1 MRPELRRLS
10 ALALAIGGLLA
21 VPAQALEWSTTQV
34 AATVKPLQSSIEVS
48 FLYRNASAQPVKF
61 LSIETN
67 CDCLAARSTQ
77 NVIAPGE
84 SGVVVATFTVGDR
97 LGLYERAITVRTD
110 DSPTPQ
116 RLVARME
123 VLEPAS
129 VKPLNLVWAL
139 GSTPSAKSVELRP
152 ADGTGLE
159 FAEVFATDAAF
170 QVTLETVEPRKLYR
184 IHVTPTATTRP
195 LNAAIRAKGRA
206 SDGREIIVSAYANVR

>member
-1 MRPELRRLS
+1 MPPELRRPS
-10 ALALAIGGLLA
+10 ALALAIFGFLA
-21 VPAQALEWSTTQV
+21 LPTHALEWSTTQV
-34 AATVKPLQSSIEVS
+34 TATVKPLQSSIEVS
-48 FLYRNASAQPVKF
+48 FPYRNASAQPVKF

-67 CDCLAARSTQ
+67 CDCLAARASQT
-77 NVIAPGE
+77 VIAPGE

-110 DSPTPQ
+110 DSPAPQ
-116 RLVARME
+116 RLVTRME

-129 VKPLNLVWAL
+129 VTPLNLVWAL
-139 GSTPSAKSVELRP
+139 GSAPSAKSIELRP
-152 ADGTGLE
+152 AEGTGLE
-159 FAEVFATDAAF
+159 FSEVFATDRAF
-170 QVTLETVEPRKLYR
+170 QLKLETLEARKLYR